1 MSGPGWRAVP
11 LALAALLLLGG
22 CPKKK
27 GEIAERR
34 ADKKARVK
42 VVEKPDVK
50 PKRSDK
56 PKRSVKPKRS
66 GPPAA
71 EKQPHPD
78 FPTPR
83 LAKTEKI
90 FLLEEPDRGPVV
102 TKMAAIPR
110 PASGKWTIHDHCE
123 VTRGGVACGKKGGG
137 GVRTHWRVKRD
148 KDRVLAQRRFGPRV
162 KQSYALRLA
171 GGKPNQMVA
180 FDRHGQ
186 VLWSRHYKAGGAEYG
201 SRMRNGA
208 NALTGCGFHRLE
220 RDKKGSVEHVGCL
233 QWTGQPMRDVNGV
246 VFTRHRRDA
255 AGLSLE
261 TWRLDADKKPQ
272 NGQDGV
278 HRVTFKRD
286 AVGRVVERRYFDKDG
301 FPTLSAVNGC
311 YGWRWTFD
319 RRGLL
324 ARKACL
330 GLDSAASNDSQ
341 GVCAYVYSRDG
352 RGCRVSV
359 TNLKLDKAG
368 KCSKRFKRYAYDVN
382 GDCEIM
388 TQVCYGATNKRKAC
402 GLRKPAEYRYTRDAL
417 GRITSRKHFG
427 VAHKPGKD
435 RDCRAFEQR
444 KAYDELGNLRKVTH
458 HGPAGEAVN
467 CSGAGYHGITYTHD
481 DAGRTKETRFLKR
494 DGSAGT
500 NLGCVVRRYRY
511 DNYDHRVKTINY
523 GFDGKVKDVRG
534 MGSMRIIYDRG
545 HRLFGLLLYDVD
557 DRPARYRAC
566 FTGRSCPSKKPW
578 HAVRVMRRANGSVAR
593 NSFFDHEGQLVKTIS
608 CDKVPCWQ

>member
-1 MSGPGWRAVP
+1 MRGPSWRAVP

-27 GEIAERR
+27 DEKASRKG
-34 ADKKARVK
+34 DKKARVK
-42 VVEKPDVK
+42 GVK
-50 PKRSDK
+50 EPGVRPKK
-56 PKRSVKPKRS
+56 G
-66 GPPAA
+66 GPLAA

-102 TKMAAIPR
+102 TKMAAVPE
-110 PASGKWTIHDHCE
+110 PATGRWTTHDHCE
-123 VTRGGVACGKKGGG
+123 VTPGGVACGVAPGAG
-137 GVRTHWRVKRD
+137 GVRAHWRVKRG
-148 KDRVLAQRRFGPRV
+148 KERVLALRRFGPRV
-162 KQSYALRLA
+162 KRSFTLRLA

-180 FDRHGQ
+180 LDRHGE

-201 SRMRNGA
+201 SRTRNGA

-220 RDKKGSVEHVGCL
+220 RDKKGRVEYVGCL

-246 VFTRHRRDA
+246 VFTRHRRDG
-255 AGLSLE
+255 AGLGVE
-261 TWRLDADKKPQ
+261 TWRLDADRKPQ

-278 HRVTFKRD
+278 HRVTLERD
-286 AVGRVVERRYFDKDG
+286 AAGRVVLRRYFDKDG

-311 YGWRWTFD
+311 YGWRRTFD
-319 RRGLL
+319 KRGLL
-324 ARKACL
+324 VRKACL
-330 GLDSAASNDSQ
+330 GVDGASVNDSQ
-341 GVCAYVYSRDG
+341 GVCAYVYGQDG

-359 TNLKLDKAG
+359 TNLKLDKANT
-368 KCSKRFKRYAYDVN
+368 CSKRFKRYAYDVN
-382 GDCEIM
+382 GACETM
-388 TQVCYGATNKRKAC
+388 TEVCYGATDKRKAC
-402 GLRKPAEYRYTRDAL
+402 GLRKPAEYRYTRDAR
-417 GRITSRKHFG
+417 GRVTSRKHFG
-427 VAHKPGKD
+427 VDHKPGKD
-435 RDCRAFEQR
+435 RDCQAFELR
-444 KAYDELGNLRKVTH
+444 REYDELGNVRKVSH
-458 HGPAGEAVN
+458 HGPAGQAVN

-481 DAGRTKETRFLKR
+481 DAGRSKETRFLKR

-500 NLGCVVRRYRY
+500 NLGCAVRRYRY

-523 GFDGKVKDVRG
+523 GFDGKVRDVRG

-545 HRLFGLLLYDVD
+545 HRLFGLLLYDIH

-593 NSFFDHEGQLVKTIS
+593 NSFFDHEGQLVKTIN